1 MHPIVELA
9 GRGQIGGLDSA
20 ATLPLPISMA
30 RRCTATSW
38 TMFASCAILCLVAA
52 VSAPSQ
58 QPPRQ
63 PEDDSLSYSPR
74 TITGTLEPLSP
85 DDLQALGPLEDQIAR
100 NEFAAVLPDLAQ
112 YVKKHPDS
120 PRGHYDLGYLYF
132 RTHRVGDAIRELSR
146 SLQLNVNDA
155 AAHKTLGLACTFVG
169 RYDLAELELQS
180 AVKLEPNSPEI
191 HYLLG
196 RAYYTRGVYPLAQ
209 KEFETAIR
217 LSPAYMKAYTNLG
230 LVMEILGKNE
240 AAVENYTL
248 AARLNDEQN
257 LKYPW
262 PDEYLSAY
270 YDRQRDPERAIEYA
284 QKALAIDPNFDV
296 AYFQMAKAYQYQSKW
311 KECSEAAQK
320 AIAINQRTA
329 DYYYVLSVALRRQ
342 GQTTESEAALKKF
355 QAIREQEQID
365 SAKVKKAREQSVRPP
380 TGSPPN
386 EP

>member
-1 MHPIVELA
+1 MN
-9 GRGQIGGLDSA
+9 SA
-20 ATLPLPISMA
+20 TKPAASNPSA
-30 RRCTATSW
+30 RRRFAPSW
-38 TMFASCAILCLVAA
+38 MKGASCALFCLLAA
-52 VSAPSQ
+52 VSAGGQ
-58 QPPRQ
+58 QPTRQ
-63 PEDDSLSYSPR
+63 PDDDALTYSPR
-74 TITGTLEPLSP
+74 TITGNLEPLSP
-85 DDLQALGPLEDQIAR
+85 DDLQALSPLEERIAR
-100 NEFAAVLPDLAQ
+100 NEFAEVLPNLTQ
-112 YVKKHPDS
+112 YVKLHPDS

-132 RTHRVGDAIRELSR
+132 RTHQVGDSIRELSR

-169 RYDLAELELQS
+169 RYDLAEVELQS
-180 AVKLEPNSPEI
+180 AAKLEPQSPEI

-209 KEFETAIR
+209 KEFEAAIR
-217 LSPAYMKAYTNLG
+217 LSPSYMKAYTNLG
-230 LVMEILGKNE
+230 LVMEIQGRNDQ
-240 AAVENYTL
+240 AVENYTT
-248 AARLNDEQN
+248 AARLNDEQKLN
-257 LKYPW
+257 YPW

-270 YDRQRDPERAIEYA
+270 YDRQRDPDRAIEYA
-284 QKALAIDPNFDV
+284 QKALAIDPQFDV

-342 GQTTESEAALKKF
+342 GQTAESEAALKKF

-365 SAKVKKAREQSVRPP
+365 SAKVKKAREQSGRPP